1 MTRHLLKLIWNRRR
15 TNALLMI
22 EILLAFI
29 ALSAVVTLGVYYLDN
44 YRRPLGFDYRD
55 VWLVESSG
63 MGSAPEGS
71 YWRMFHA
78 MQDLPQVE
86 AVATRVWGVPFHPP
100 VSTMEYEAGGRS
112 YEFEISRVSDD
123 FAKVLRLEVL
133 SGRWFSR
140 EDDGAGWEP
149 VVVNERLARY
159 AFGNEDPIG
168 RRMPRRPTDD
178 RGQPLPEWRVVGVIS
193 EYRSRGEF
201 ASPGYA
207 MFERQRIDDP
217 ARMGVGLLMRVRPGT
232 SGEYHKQV
240 VDRLFQTTPE
250 VTFRVKTLEQ
260 WRQENHRER
269 LTPLVV
275 LGTVI
280 GFLLMMVVL
289 GLVGVLWQNVTQ
301 RTQELGLRRAK
312 GATARDIHRQII
324 TEVAIIST
332 VAVAAGSALI
342 VQLPLLEMFRFIPA
356 HVVAGGVVVSAAV
369 IYVVTGLCGL
379 YPARLATAVH
389 PAEALHYE

>member
-15 TNALLMI
+15 TNVLLII
-22 EILLAFI
+22 EVLLSF
-29 ALSAVVTLGVYYLDN
+29 LAVFGVITLGLYYADN
-44 YRRPLGFDYRD
+44 YRRPLGFDYQD

-63 MGSAPEGS
+63 MGARPADDF
-71 YWRMFHA
+71 WRMFHTV
-78 MQDLPQVE
+78 QDLPQVE
-86 AVATRVWGVPFHPP
+86 AVATRIWGIPFHPP
-100 VSTMEYEAGGRS
+100 VSTMEYEVDGRP
-112 YEFEISRVSDD
+112 YEFEWSRVSDD

-133 SGRWFSR
+133 GGRWFSR

-159 AFGNEDPIG
+159 AFGNDDPIG
-168 RRMPRRPTDD
+168 KRMPRRATDD
-178 RGQPLPEWRVVGVIS
+178 RGQPLPEWRVVGVIR

-201 ASPGYA
+201 AAPVHA
-207 MFERQRIDDP
+207 LFERQRIDDP
-217 ARMGVGLLMRVRPGT
+217 ERTGVGLLMRVRSGT
-232 SGEYHKQV
+232 TADYHKQV
-240 VDRLFQTTPE
+240 VDRLFQAAPS

-280 GFLLMMVVL
+280 GFLLVMVVL

-301 RTQELGLRRAK
+301 RTQEIGLRRAK
-312 GATARDIHRQII
+312 GATARDIHRQIL
-324 TEVAIIST
+324 TEVAIMST
-332 VAVAAGSALI
+332 LAVAAGTVLI
-342 VQLPLLEMFRFIPA
+342 VQLPLLETFRFVPA
-356 HVVAGGVVVSAAV
+356 HVVAGSLVLSAAV

-379 YPARLATAVH
+379 YPARLATAVQ